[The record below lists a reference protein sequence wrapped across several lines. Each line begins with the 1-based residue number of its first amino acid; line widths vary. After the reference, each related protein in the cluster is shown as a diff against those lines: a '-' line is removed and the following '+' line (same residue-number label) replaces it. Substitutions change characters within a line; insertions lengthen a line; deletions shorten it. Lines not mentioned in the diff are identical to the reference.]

1 MLFGE
6 RGANGAEQGVAVG
19 EDADDA
25 SAPGDLLI
33 EPLFIQISLGHAV
46 NSNRPA
52 RRVGGALKAR
62 PGKYEPWRSSG
73 TARSNDPARVSNW
86 RCR

>member
-19 EDADDA
+19 EDADYA

-52 RRVGGALKAR
+52 RRVGCALKAR
-62 PGKYEPWRSSG
+62 P
-73 TARSNDPARVSNW
+73 
-86 RCR
+86 